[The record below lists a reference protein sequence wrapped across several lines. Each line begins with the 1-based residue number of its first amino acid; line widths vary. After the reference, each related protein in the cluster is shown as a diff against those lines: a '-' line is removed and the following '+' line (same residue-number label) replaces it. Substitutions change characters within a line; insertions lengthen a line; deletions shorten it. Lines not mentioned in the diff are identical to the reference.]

1 MLRVITRQLGNSYRL
16 ELHGML
22 GGEWVRLLEE
32 HWRAILADRPSATVT
47 VVLSDVEFID
57 PEGEG
62 LLRRMA
68 DGGVVFV
75 VSGCMNR
82 YVIEKLHP
90 SNGATKD
97 TSAPQAAS
105 GTASG
110 SR

>member
-1 MLRVITRQLGNSYRL
+1 MLRVITRQLGDSYRL

-22 GGEWVRLLEE
+22 GAEWVRLLEE

-57 PEGEG
+57 PQGEG

-82 YVIEKLHP
+82 YVIGKLLP
-90 SNGATKD
+90 INGATNA
-97 TSAPQAAS
+97 TTAPQAPS
-105 GTASG
+105 GTPSG